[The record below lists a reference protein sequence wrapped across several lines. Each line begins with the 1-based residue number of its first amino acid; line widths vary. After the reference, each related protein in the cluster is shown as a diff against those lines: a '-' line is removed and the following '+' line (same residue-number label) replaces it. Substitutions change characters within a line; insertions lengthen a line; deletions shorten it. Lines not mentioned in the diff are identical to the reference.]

1 MSYHAYLAG
10 EPDGYH
16 DEAGLVVCIAASSAV
31 ITANNLAARLSW
43 RESDGIVDMM
53 VAIASAHGS
62 PKLRRFGAGGIWHLL
77 GLA

>member
-31 ITANNLAARLSW
+31 ITANNLAARLI
-43 RESDGIVDMM
+43 DI
-53 VAIASAHGS
+53 
-62 PKLRRFGAGGIWHLL
+62 L
-77 GLA
+77 GPSFWAALVVLYAFAQISSH